1 MLHKSVLTYFSDLQ
15 IKYWQ
20 PAILLLVSNARSQCA
35 LMRFVNDLKRGGL
48 YIVGH
53 IALMSPDA
61 VRSQPA
67 TPDVIPA
74 TQLRSATPSGM
85 NSGPGGAPFRQSTAT
100 MQSAA
105 LAMATAME
113 HGSGNANPDTCAYNR
128 TCLEY

>member
-1 MLHKSVLTYFSDLQ
+1 MLHKNVLTSFSYFQ

-48 YIVGH
+48 YTLGH

-61 VRSQPA
+61 FRSQPA

-74 TQLRSATPSGM
+74 TQLRPATPSGM
-85 NSGPGGAPFRQSTAT
+85 HSGPGGAQFRQSTAT
-100 MQSAA
+100 MRSAA
-105 LAMATAME
+105 IAMATAME
-113 HGSGNANPDTCAYNR
+113 RGSGHTSTIDR
-128 TCLEY
+128 S